1 MKYLVLWYVALLL
14 VLIMSWSIRC
24 SWKEQI
30 STLQAAA
37 AAHAPVL
44 PSQHSSTLTQ
54 GPPLEI
60 RVPSYQWV
68 LACSAK
74 TQQKKDSQSQQC
86 SCTAGAC
93 SPETALWS
101 LKWFHIHHHKIYIVT
116 YSHSH
121 FTQSLNPGDLANGQ
135 GCNSFVSCRPGTYVS
150 VSIWSGSGIARTP
163 ATLCKPGDAVTS
175 L

>member
-1 MKYLVLWYVALLL
+1 MEGTDKHTAG
-14 VLIMSWSIRC
+14 SS
-24 SWKEQI
+24 S
-30 STLQAAA
+30 
-37 AAHAPVL
+37 
-44 PSQHSSTLTQ
+44 SSTCSGATQ
-54 GPPLEI
+54 PTFLNSDPRTTSGDKSPFLSVTPRLLC
-60 RVPSYQWV
+60 QD
-68 LACSAK
+68 C
-74 TQQKKDSQSQQC
+74 QQKKDSQSQQC
-86 SCTAGAC
+86 SCAAGAC

-150 VSIWSGSGIARTP
+150 VSIWSVSGIARTP